1 MTYSWSDF
9 SFKGRKNSIT
19 ELDIWYWDKVSGEVN
34 KIFYD
39 VWVWS
44 CPEELFRKKK
54 RGDKWNIFVCLLS
67 GNMHIHE
74 ELQLK
79 NME

>member
-1 MTYSWSDF
+1 MFGY
-9 SFKGRKNSIT
+9 
-19 ELDIWYWDKVSGEVN
+19 EVVL
-34 KIFYD
+34 K
-39 VWVWS
+39 S
-44 CPEELFRKKK
+44 SLEKKK
-54 RGDKWNIFVCLLS
+54 GDKWNIFVCLLS